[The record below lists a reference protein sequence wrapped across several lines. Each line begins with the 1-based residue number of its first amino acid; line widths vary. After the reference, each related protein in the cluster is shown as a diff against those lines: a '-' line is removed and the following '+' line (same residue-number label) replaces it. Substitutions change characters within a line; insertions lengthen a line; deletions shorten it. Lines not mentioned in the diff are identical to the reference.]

1 MKVRFDSG
9 LPIVESESW
18 IVLLPNRLVLIQL
31 SPVAS
36 GEETDAEAA
45 HATVLLSSTS
55 MVCVE
60 VELDGG
66 KLVVREV
73 GAGARD
79 WFRDAPFRPDQGMLL
94 RDFLYVGDWPAI
106 DELGHLLQ
114 HYQSHAE
121 VTVRLGC
128 FEPAEYPQRCVDRR
142 RLINQVHVKYVP
154 VKVEVAFLKTACRW
168 PMDRDRSPPP
178 PAPRAVVT
186 FLLPDGWYW
195 EGEES
200 HVEVASDKT
209 EPRAPARARGKWKHR
224 DDDRTNKT
232 GANPFAQARNEAT
245 EASVMPAMVSAS
257 GQAACLLAP
266 QASGRLQGKAA
277 QPATATSSSTDNE
290 LDLAAYTDDFCFSRT
305 GSGCSVLFS
314 HTGSLG
320 SDCPLLFSR
329 TGSHCPLLAGEL
341 LSC

>member
-1 MKVRFDSG
+1 M
-9 LPIVESESW
+9 LT
-18 IVLLPNRLVLIQL
+18 NRLGMMQL
-31 SPVAS
+31 SPMAR

-55 MVCVE
+55 MVCME

-66 KLVVREV
+66 KLVVREL

-106 DELGHLLQ
+106 DELGQLLQ
-114 HYQSHAE
+114 HSQSHAE
-121 VTVRLGC
+121 VRVRLGY
-128 FEPAEYPQRCVDRR
+128 FGPAEYPQGCIDRPR
-142 RLINQVHVKYVP
+142 RINQVHVKYVP
-154 VKVEVAFLKTACRW
+154 VNVEVAFLKTARRW
-168 PMDRDRSPPP
+168 PMDRSPAP

-200 HVEVASDKT
+200 HVEVASEQT

-232 GANPFAQARNEAT
+232 SANPFAQARKEAT
-245 EASVMPAMVSAS
+245 EASVMPAAVAPS
-257 GQAACLLAP
+257 GQAACLVAP
-266 QASGRLQGKAA
+266 EVSGRLQGKAA
-277 QPATATSSSTDNE
+277 QPTTATSSSIDSE
-290 LDLAAYTDDFCFSRT
+290 LDLGAYADDFCFSRT
-305 GSGCSVLFS
+305 
-314 HTGSLG
+314 G